1 MRRTL
6 ACLLAVLCLTVSVAA
21 GAGARHTL
29 AASAHGYLGICHV
42 PDHGFGS
49 YSHWKRLPAAEML
62 FPRGIDRR
70 DDGAYDV
77 VIHFHRREAVRR
89 SFVEAAHGVVLVG
102 IDLGPS
108 AKSYGRAFRRP
119 HAFPDLLANITR
131 ALARYSHN
139 PKAHIRHLALS
150 SFSAGYGAV
159 REILAL
165 YGGAIEAVV
174 LLDSLHSDYVPRKL
188 LGADATNRQVWGA
201 PIASVIEYARRAARG
216 EVTLFVSHSQVVP
229 PSYASTS
236 EVADYLID
244 EVGGPAPNEGI
255 ETDAFDMRQSET
267 ADHDDGVVSAFDRA
281 GMHVRGYVGSDG
293 AAHCAQVRIFAEA
306 LRDYL
311 EPSWTASSSESPSGA
326 RASTIVVRDV
336 FIH

>member
-1 MRRTL
+1 MRWTL
-6 ACLLAVLCLTVSVAA
+6 AWLLAVTCATASIAA
-21 GAGARHTL
+21 DAGVRRAARD
-29 AASAHGYLGICHV
+29 AHGYLGVCHV

-49 YSHWKRLPAAEML
+49 YSRWKRLPGGEML
-62 FPRGIDRR
+62 FPRSVDRNES
-70 DDGAYDV
+70 GAYDV

-102 IDLGPS
+102 IDLGPT
-108 AKSYGRAFRRP
+108 AKSYGRVFRRP
-119 HAFPDLLANITR
+119 QAFPALLTNITR
-131 ALARYSHN
+131 ALARYSHD
-139 PKAHIRHLALS
+139 PRAHIRHLALS

-165 YGGAIEAVV
+165 YGDAIDAVV

-201 PIASVIEYARRAARG
+201 PIASVIQYARRAARG

-255 ETDAFDMRQSET
+255 ETDAIDAPTGTVTEIEG
-267 ADHDDGVVSAFDRA
+267 GVVSAFDRA

-293 AAHCAQVRIFAEA
+293 AAHCAQVRLFAEA
-306 LRDYL
+306 VRDYL
-311 EPSWTASSSESPSGA
+311 EPSWSAARSEPPSGA
-326 RASTIVVRDV
+326 RKIVVRDV
-336 FIH
+336 LIE